1 MVFHYEI
8 INIVCS
14 KVKTLDLKRAAMKR
28 LIFVI
33 FFLIT
38 SIIGFSQEKKAYQLF
53 NKKGKK
59 VDYGKLLI
67 AAEKAEVVL
76 FGEYHNNAISHW
88 LELELTKDLADKN
101 KIILGAEMIEAD
113 NQKQLD
119 QFLKGEIN
127 QKQLDS
133 TARLWPNYKTDYKP
147 LVEFAKENNI
157 PFIATNIPRRFAS
170 LVSKKGFEGLENLT
184 SEEKT
189 WIAPLPIVYDSELP
203 GYVNMMKM
211 MGDHASPN
219 MPKAQAIKDATM
231 AYFIQKN
238 LKEKSIFIHFNG
250 TYHSD
255 NFEGIYWYLKKA
267 APNLEILTI
276 ATIEQKEL
284 KKISTEDYNKA
295 DYILVIDEDVTKTH

>member
-1 MVFHYEI
+1 
-8 INIVCS
+8 
-14 KVKTLDLKRAAMKR
+14 MKR

-67 AAEKAEVVL
+67 AAEKAQVVL

-88 LELELTKDLADKN
+88 LELELTKDLANKN

-184 SEEKT
+184 LVEKT

-255 NFEGIYWYLKKA
+255 NFEGIYWYLKKT